1 MALAILHMPK
11 YLNSCDVIELVVLCP
26 IGKCSQNVLSCCP
39 TVTK

>member
-11 YLNSCDVIELVVLCP
+11 YLNSCDVIELVV